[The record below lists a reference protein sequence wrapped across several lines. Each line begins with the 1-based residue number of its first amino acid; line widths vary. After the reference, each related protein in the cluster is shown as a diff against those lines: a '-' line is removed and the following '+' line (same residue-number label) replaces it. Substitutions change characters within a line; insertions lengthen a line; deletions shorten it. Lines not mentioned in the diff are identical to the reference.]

1 MTESTHTLLSAL
13 SPDTLPS
20 GRLRRGVRLF
30 AEAVVHTLAA
40 QLIAAWTG
48 IPQGGFFSLFLSTAA
63 LSRRFD
69 QLLDENRQAIYERK
83 EPSPRVNARTAASLL
98 ALFLGMLT
106 AYAGAALLIGEAHLR
121 DDFGFVLEVAGLGS
135 DTLSTRRFGSV
146 PGLLL
151 HNGLVL
157 LTFFVLAL
165 VYRGYGALLALSWN
179 ACVWGMVLTL
189 LAHRGAQASRLSGLL
204 YVPLSAAAVLPHL
217 LLEVVGYVLGSLAG
231 IFLSKALARYRL
243 DDPLVAEV
251 SRVAMVLLGLAL
263 GLLGAAALL
272 EARWAPFVL
281 GAG

>member
-48 IPQGGFFSLFLSTAA
+48 IPQSGFFSLFLSTAA

>member
-48 IPQGGFFSLFLSTAA
+48 IPQSGFFSLFLSTAA

-157 LTFFVLAL
+157 VTFFVLAL